1 MSLPTGVVT
10 FLFTDIEGSG
20 RLLERHGQRLIDALA
35 EHQRQLDS
43 IVTRSGGVVFET
55 VGDAAYAAFED
66 PLAAVAAAT
75 DLPRRMAREGWGG
88 MGEMRVRAAL
98 HRGSVERRGAHYMG
112 AALFRTARF
121 LALAHG
127 GQTLATTELVTS
139 CPPEGLGGITFRDLG
154 RQRLRDLREPE
165 RVWQLD
171 AEGLPAAFP
180 PLRSVEM
187 RLDGLPRSRTSF
199 VGREAVLAHVV
210 HLLAAERLVT
220 LTGPGGIGKTRL
232 GTEAGHVALREHA
245 ERFADGATLIDLT
258 AARGPTDVPGVIA
271 AALGVRPNDGET
283 VEAALGRWLEGRLL
297 LLVIDNC
304 EHVIEMA
311 PLVGR
316 LLDRA
321 ADLEVLATS
330 RERLRLRDERVVEV
344 PPLEVADRSGPAG
357 AIRLFC
363 DRAGIDAAG
372 LSGADAA
379 AVADLCTWLDGL
391 PLAIELA
398 AARLPAGLS
407 LGGSTALGDRL
418 SSLRDGPRDLPERH
432 RALAGAIDW
441 SVDLLDP
448 PERTL
453 FARLGVFARGWTAE
467 TADEVC
473 GPLPKNRSVREALAS
488 LVEKSLVRAPRGDE
502 RAPRYRMLETIREA
516 AVARLEASGEAA
528 AVRDRHL
535 TWATSFMGAAAKGR
549 WGSQYTSWIARVDD
563 EAAGIDSAVSHALA
577 SGDDLALVRIV
588 GHAGFLPELLSVQP
602 VMVRTWTG
610 HVERRLRETSVAI
623 PDLVLARY
631 RLISAILT
639 YYDGDHETALGILTR
654 SRDLLRR
661 LAPSTELGETLLFEA
676 EVVTDVAPDDPRR
689 QEAMEHGLRI
699 IDDAEDAYRAAGDG
713 FGVGSAANS
722 RAIVLGELGRTEAAL
737 AEFERAI
744 AITQREV
751 PGADLNAVIISLAMV
766 ELQAGMVV
774 RSAATL
780 RRCLEWRDATGVPD
794 PWIDAFTLLA
804 IAGIAV
810 ERSDFATAGRLV
822 GVGLQLQERSGQR
835 TRAWDAWLAQT
846 RVALDSASGG
856 LAESLI
862 ALGATMTPEEAF
874 ELASAIVGM
883 GRPAPV

>member
-1 MSLPTGVVT
+1 
-10 FLFTDIEGSG
+10 
-20 RLLERHGQRLIDALA
+20 
-35 EHQRQLDS
+35 
-43 IVTRSGGVVFET
+43 
-55 VGDAAYAAFED
+55 
-66 PLAAVAAAT
+66 
-75 DLPRRMAREGWGG
+75 

-98 HRGSVERRGAHYMG
+98 HRGPVERRGAHYMG

-121 LALAHG
+121 VALAHG

-154 RQRLRDLREPE
+154 RQRLRDVREPE
-165 RVWQLD
+165 RVWQVEAD
-171 AEGLPAAFP
+171 GLQTAFP
-180 PLRSVEM
+180 PLRSAET

-199 VGREAVLAHVV
+199 VGREAELARVV
-210 HLLAAERLVT
+210 GLLASERLVA

-232 GTEAGHVALREHA
+232 GTEAAHVALREHA
-245 ERFADGATLIDLT
+245 ERFADGGMLVDLT
-258 AARGPTDVPGVIA
+258 AARVPADVPGVIA
-271 AALGVRPNDGET
+271 GALAVRPNDGET
-283 VEAALGRWLEGRLL
+283 VEAALGRWLEGRRL

-321 ADLEVLATS
+321 TDLVVLATS
-330 RERLRLRDERVVEV
+330 RERLRLRDERVIEV

-363 DRAGIDAAG
+363 DRAGIEAAG

-379 AVADLCTWLDGL
+379 VVADLCERLDGL

-398 AARLPAGLS
+398 AARLPTGLVP
-407 LGGSTALGDRL
+407 GGLAPLGDRL
-418 SSLRDGPRDLPERH
+418 SSLRHGPRDLPERH

-441 SVDLLDP
+441 SVDLLDV

-467 TADEVC
+467 TAEEVC
-473 GPLPKNRSVREALAS
+473 GPLPGQGTVADALAS
-488 LVEKSLVRAPRGDE
+488 LVEKSLVRGPRGDE

-516 AVARLEASGEAA
+516 AVLRLEASGEMT

-535 TWATSFMGAAAKGR
+535 AWAVAFMEAAAKGR
-549 WGSQYTSWIARVDD
+549 WGSEPTAWIARVDD
-563 EAAGIDSAVSHALA
+563 EAAGMDSAVSHALDSA
-577 SGDDLALVRIV
+577 DDLALVRIV
-588 GHAGFLPELLSVQP
+588 GHAGFLPELVSVQP
-602 VMVRTWTG
+602 VMVRTWAA
-610 HVERRLRETSVAI
+610 HVEGRLAVTSVAI

-631 RLISAILT
+631 RLTSAILT
-639 YYDGDHETALGILTR
+639 YYDGDHASALAILTR
-654 SRDLLRR
+654 SRDVLRQ
-661 LAPSTELGETLLFEA
+661 LAPSTELGETLLLEA
-676 EVVTDVAPDDPRR
+676 EVTTDVAPDDPRR
-689 QEAMEHGLRI
+689 EEALLLGLRV
-699 IDDAEDAYRAAGDG
+699 IDDAERAYRAAGDG

-722 RAIVLGELGRTEAAL
+722 RAIVLSDLGRTEEAL

-744 AITQREV
+744 ATTEREV
-751 PGADLNAVIISLAMV
+751 PGADMNAVIISLAIV
-766 ELQAGMVV
+766 ELQAGMIE
-774 RSAATL
+774 RATATI

-794 PWIDAFTLLA
+794 PWIDAFTLLS

-822 GVGLQLQERSGQR
+822 GVALQLQERSGQR
-835 TRAWDAWLAQT
+835 TRAWDAILAQT

-856 LAESLI
+856 LAEGLI
-862 ALGATMTPEEAF
+862 ALGATMTPDEAF

-883 GRPAPV
+883 GRPAAV